1 MSSTGRRLES
11 KNGFHLTKVC
21 ISRIL
26 SYKKTMI
33 IFTGQQKARFVA
45 ITNSRPPAP
54 PESNIPDEGVFN
66 DLPNGDCLET
76 GHMYDPSEGR
86 IRSYKEVWRD
96 LLTDDTAHGFILQ
109 MEKKEKPSQAGSS
122 DVVLVDAWIAKMGTC
137 QLAIGQFTNGEYGAW
152 IVFPSNEPNCEGG
165 GKKSA
170 GNSNITQAILPIGD
184 EVDATKWKVDDIVTI
199 DRKNWVVKDIF

>member
-1 MSSTGRRLES
+1 MT
-11 KNGFHLTKVC
+11 
-21 ISRIL
+21 IL
-26 SYKKTMI
+26 
-33 IFTGQQKARFVA
+33 TGQQKARFVA

-54 PESNIPDEGVFN
+54 PESNIPDEGVFT

-109 MEKKEKPSQAGSS
+109 MEKEEKSSQAGSS
-122 DVVLVDAWIAKMGTC
+122 GAVLVDAWVAKMGTC
-137 QLAIGQFTNGEYGAW
+137 QLAVGQFTNDEYGAW
-152 IVFPSNEPNCEGG
+152 MVPPSDEPNCQGV

-170 GNSNITQAILPIGD
+170 GNSSIIQAIPPIGD
-184 EVDATKWKVDDIVTI
+184 EVDATKWEVDDIVTV
-199 DRKNWVVKDIF
+199 DERNWVVKDIF